1 MNKMNGL
8 AALAL
13 TIALAGCAT
22 DAPVSGVAVVSS
34 ETAAVASPT
43 PVSATADVADLS
55 AAAQI
60 IANNFNS
67 ISGQNLG
74 GGWQFDGAQAVG
86 NRVEL
91 TIEVPVAGR
100 NFRNFDRPG
109 DQLRADLRRA
119 NCGHNTISAFLL
131 LGGVMEVEI
140 QGRDNVRIGTY
151 TFDDPC

>member
-1 MNKMNGL
+1 M
-8 AALAL
+8 
-13 TIALAGCAT
+13 
-22 DAPVSGVAVVSS
+22 
-34 ETAAVASPT
+34 
-43 PVSATADVADLS
+43 S

-91 TIEVPVAGR
+91 TIEVPVIEVPVAGR
-100 NFRNFDRPG
+100 NYRNFDRPG

-119 NCGHNTISAFLL
+119 NCGSDTISAFLL
-131 LGGVMEVEI
+131 LGGVMEVDI
-140 QGRDNVRIGTY
+140 QGRDNVLIGTY